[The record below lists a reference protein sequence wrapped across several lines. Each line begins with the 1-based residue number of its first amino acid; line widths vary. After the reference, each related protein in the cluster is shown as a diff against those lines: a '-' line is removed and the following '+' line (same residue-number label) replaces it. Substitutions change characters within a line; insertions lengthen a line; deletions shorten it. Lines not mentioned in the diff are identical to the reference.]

1 MGYQRQFERRVRI
14 GVVGLGSHSY
24 RNILPALTYLPVDLV
39 AVCDVDGDLARLTAR
54 QYGDV
59 PAYTDAAAMYAAEQ
73 LDAVLLCVSPQL
85 HPPLAAQAFAA
96 GLHVWMEKPAG
107 TSASAV
113 QELLDARG
121 DRVCV
126 VGYKKAFQPATRKA
140 VELLAQ
146 PAMSPLHSI
155 LAVYPMSIPQAGDDT
170 ADPTTG
176 RPSKWLAD
184 GCHPLALLL
193 ELGGEVDSLAV
204 HRSTAGGGALILNFA
219 SGAVGTFHL
228 ADGVPAFQPSE
239 RYTCYGS
246 GASVTIENTSTVIY
260 QRGIPFRYATG
271 TTFAPEGTD
280 SGAIVWQAQNT
291 MNTLENK
298 AEFLQGIVGSLQH
311 FCDSVLSGTPATI
324 GTLETAVRIGQI
336 YEAALRSRG
345 DVVPVGPSPLGRSPQ
360 HAPHAPAAQPTSDSA
375 TDRSSVTA

>member
-1 MGYQRQFERRVRI
+1 MGYQRQAERRVRI

-24 RNILPALTYLPVDLV
+24 RNILPSLTYLPVELA
-39 AVCDVDGDLARLTAR
+39 AVCDVDGELARLTAK
-54 QYGDV
+54 QYGNV
-59 PAYTDAAAMYAAEQ
+59 PAYTDAGQMYAAEQ
-73 LDAVLLCVSPQL
+73 LDAVLLCVSPKL
-85 HPPLAAQAFAA
+85 HPPLATQAFAA

-107 TSASAV
+107 TSAAAV

-121 DRVCV
+121 EKVCV

-140 VELLAQ
+140 VELLGQ
-146 PAMSPLHSI
+146 EAMSPLHSI
-155 LAVYPMSIPQAGDDT
+155 LAVYPMTIPETD
-170 ADPTTG
+170 DPTAG

-193 ELGGEVDSLAV
+193 ELGGDVDSLAV
-204 HRSTAGGGALILNFA
+204 HRSAAGGGALILNFA

-246 GASVTIENTSTVIY
+246 GASVTIENTATVIY

-311 FCDSVLSGTPATI
+311 FCDAVLSGTPATI

-345 DVVPVGPSPLGRSPQ
+345 DVVPVGPSPLEPSPRVPSAPQAPSQQPTADSASHRSPI
-360 HAPHAPAAQPTSDSA
+360 
-375 TDRSSVTA
+375 TA

>member
-1 MGYQRQFERRVRI
+1 MSYQRQFERRLRVA
-14 GVVGLGSHSY
+14 VVGLGSHSY
-24 RNILPALTYLPVDLV
+24 RNVLPSLTYLPVELV
-39 AVCDVDGDLARLTAR
+39 AVCDADADLARTTAR
-54 QYGDV
+54 QYGNV
-59 PAYTDAAAMYAAEQ
+59 PAYGDAEEMYRNER
-73 LDAVLLCVSPQL
+73 LDASLLCVSPQL
-85 HPPLAAQAFAA
+85 HPPLATQAFAA

-107 TSASAV
+107 VSAAAV
-113 QELLDARG
+113 QNLIAARG

-146 PAMSPLHSI
+146 PGFAPLHSI
-155 LAVYPMSIPQAGDDT
+155 LAVYPMSIPEAGDPA
-170 ADPTTG
+170 ADPSAP

-193 ELGGEVDSLAV
+193 ELGGDVESLAV
-204 HRSTAGGGALILNFA
+204 HRSAAGGGALVLNFA

-239 RYTCYGS
+239 RYTCYGN
-246 GASVTIENTSTVIY
+246 GASVTIDNTSTVVY

-298 AEFLQGIVGSLQH
+298 AEFLQGLVGSLRH
-311 FCDSVLSGTPATI
+311 FCDSVLAGTPSTI

-336 YEAALRSRG
+336 YEAALVSRG
-345 DVVPVGPSPLGRSPQ
+345 DVVPLP
-360 HAPHAPAAQPTSDSA
+360 APMAVPA
-375 TDRSSVTA
+375 

>member
-1 MGYQRQFERRVRI
+1 MSYQRQFDRRVRVA
-14 GVVGLGSHSY
+14 VVGLGSHSY
-24 RNILPALTYLPVDLV
+24 RNVLPSLTYLPVELV
-39 AVCDVDGDLARLTAR
+39 AVCDVDAELARTTAR

-59 PAYTDAAAMYAAEQ
+59 PAYGDAGEMYQNED

-85 HPPLAAQAFAA
+85 HPPLARQAFAV
-96 GLHVWMEKPAG
+96 GLSVWMEKPAG
-107 TSASAV
+107 VSSAAV
-113 QELLDARG
+113 SELLAARG

-146 PAMSPLHSI
+146 PGFEPLHSI
-155 LAVYPMSIPQAGDDT
+155 LAVYPMSIPKAGDP
-170 ADPTTG
+170 ANDPSAP

-193 ELGGEVDSLAV
+193 ELGGDVESLAV
-204 HRSTAGGGALILNFA
+204 HRSSAGGGALVLNYA

-239 RYTCYGS
+239 RYTCIGS
-246 GASVTIENTSTVIY
+246 GASITIDNTSTVVY

-298 AEFLQGIVGSLQH
+298 AEFLQGLVGSLQH
-311 FCDSVLSGTPATI
+311 FCDSVLAGTPSTI

-336 YEAALRSRG
+336 YEAALESRG
-345 DVVPVGPSPLGRSPQ
+345 DVVPLPPPL
-360 HAPHAPAAQPTSDSA
+360 
-375 TDRSSVTA
+375 RSSS

>member
-54 QYGDV
+54 QYGSV
-59 PAYTDAAAMYAAEQ
+59 PAYTDAAAMYAVEQ
-73 LDAVLLCVSPQL
+73 LDAVLLCVSPRM

-107 TSASAV
+107 ISADAV
-113 QELLDARG
+113 RELLDARG

-155 LAVYPMSIPQAGDDT
+155 LAVYPMSIPETD
-170 ADPTTG
+170 DPTAA

-193 ELGGEVDSLAV
+193 ELGGDVDSLAV
-204 HRSTAGGGALILNFA
+204 HRSAAGGGALILNYA

-228 ADGVPAFQPSE
+228 ADGAPTFQPTE
-239 RYTCYGS
+239 RYTCYGG
-246 GASVTIENTSTVIY
+246 GASITIENTSTVIF

-280 SGAIVWQAQNT
+280 SGAVVWQAQNT

-311 FCDSVLSGTPATI
+311 FCDAVLSGTAASI
-324 GTLETAVRIGQI
+324 GTLETAVRLGQI
-336 YEAALRSRG
+336 YQAALDSRG
-345 DVVPVGPSPLGRSPQ
+345 DVVPLGPSPLRAS
-360 HAPHAPAAQPTSDSA
+360 APSAVPAAPTAPTAPTVPTA
-375 TDRSSVTA
+375 TR